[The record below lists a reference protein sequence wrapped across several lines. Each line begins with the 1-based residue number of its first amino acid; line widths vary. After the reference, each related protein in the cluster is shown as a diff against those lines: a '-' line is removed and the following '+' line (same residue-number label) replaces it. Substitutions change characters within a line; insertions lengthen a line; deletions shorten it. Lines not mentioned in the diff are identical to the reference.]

1 MARVDPYT
9 ICLVGR
15 WQSNTIIL
23 YLHTT
28 ENSFTKGLLVKM
40 FEHSATALIPPN
52 HSGNWCHMALKG
64 PQGPFSKRFLEAW
77 YRISVVLA
85 T

>member
-1 MARVDPYT
+1 MHSLRAGGGVALLMARVDPYT

-28 ENSFTKGLLVKM
+28 ENSFTKGLSANM
-40 FEHSATALIPPN
+40 FEHGAYALILPTCA
-52 HSGNWCHMALKG
+52 GN
-64 PQGPFSKRFLEAW
+64 
-77 YRISVVLA
+77 
-85 T
+85 